1 MKRIGLLT
9 PTLSS
14 FGKEREKIG
23 QCTDAPFYF
32 KPASER
38 LPGAPIS
45 GIKGGQQNNP
55 MAKTKIPS
63 KTLTELNRQLNCELT
78 AAQAYLALSVW
89 CCDRNLKGFASFFAK
104 QSGEEREHA
113 EKFMKHVHDRGV
125 APELAAIAVPKQNF
139 KSLLEVVE
147 QAQAME
153 QANTRGI
160 NAVFEAAVAAK
171 DYPAQVLMHWF
182 INEQVEEEAWAAEL
196 VDRVRA
202 ATCAGSLLDLD
213 RHVEK
218 LLGADKE

>member
-1 MKRIGLLT
+1 
-9 PTLSS
+9 
-14 FGKEREKIG
+14 
-23 QCTDAPFYF
+23 
-32 KPASER
+32 
-38 LPGAPIS
+38 
-45 GIKGGQQNNP
+45 

-63 KTLTELNRQLNCELT
+63 KTLTELNRQINYELT

-89 CCDRNLKGFASFFAK
+89 CASRSLKGFAGFFSK

-113 EKFMKHVHDRGV
+113 ERFMKHVLDRGV
-125 APELAAIAVPKQNF
+125 APELAAIAAPKQNF

-153 QANTRGI
+153 QSNTGGI

-182 INEQVEEEAWAAEL
+182 IKEQVEEEAWAAEL

-218 LLGADKE
+218 HLCADKED

>member
-1 MKRIGLLT
+1 
-9 PTLSS
+9 
-14 FGKEREKIG
+14 
-23 QCTDAPFYF
+23 
-32 KPASER
+32 
-38 LPGAPIS
+38 
-45 GIKGGQQNNP
+45 

-89 CCDRNLKGFASFFAK
+89 CCNRNLKGFASFFAK

-125 APELAAIAVPKQNF
+125 APELAAIAAPKQNF

-153 QANTRGI
+153 QANTCGI
-160 NAVFEAAVAAK
+160 NAVYEAAVAAK

-196 VDRVRA
+196 VDRVRV

-218 LLGADKE
+218 LLADDKED